1 MTALTLP
8 DVKLNYQLIG
18 ADPGD
23 GSVPVVMIHGL
34 GANLSFWFLGA
45 VRYLGRDRPML
56 LPDLRGHGASSMPVE
71 GYTLG
76 HLAND
81 MLSVMDAAGIERA
94 HLVGHSH
101 GGRVALVMAQ
111 RAPDRFESLTI
122 ADTQLRALQPPM
134 RLCDWAHWPAWKAEL
149 QREGVT
155 SFPPED
161 SEIDFRLLASL
172 GPRGRIPAAGGPAA
186 AGGAGLRGRGAR
198 GFGRRAGL
206 AAAAGGDNPTA
217 TERPGRGIN
226 LRSRQM
232 GARGAQRWETLVSD
246 TSAKSEM
253 DDETAIDIP
262 ALSELTMPVLL
273 VYGAQSHCLPTS
285 EILLQKMPGA
295 RRIVVPGA
303 GHFFPIVKPRRFALA
318 LRAFIAG
325 VDTPGRAA
333 SRRDHA
339 RRERRPVRRFLR
351 GRGR

>member
-155 SFPPED
+155 SFPPETPR
-161 SEIDFRLLASL
+161 SISASWPPSVRGAAFRLREVPLRLAAPGCADAVHAAL
-172 GPRGRIPAAGGPAA
+172 VAGPGWPLRQAATTPPRRSVRDAASTCGPARWARA
-186 AGGAGLRGRGAR
+186 ARNA
-198 GFGRRAGL
+198 GRRWS
-206 AAAAGGDNPTA
+206 PIPPRSPKWMTKPPS
-217 TERPGRGIN
+217 TFRPSPN
-226 LRSRQM
+226 
-232 GARGAQRWETLVSD
+232 
-246 TSAKSEM
+246 
-253 DDETAIDIP
+253 
-262 ALSELTMPVLL
+262 
-273 VYGAQSHCLPTS
+273 
-285 EILLQKMPGA
+285 
-295 RRIVVPGA
+295 
-303 GHFFPIVKPRRFALA
+303 
-318 LRAFIAG
+318 
-325 VDTPGRAA
+325 
-333 SRRDHA
+333 
-339 RRERRPVRRFLR
+339 
-351 GRGR
+351 

>member
-8 DVKLNYQLIG
+8 DVELNYQLIG

-45 VRYLGRDRPML
+45 VRYLGRERPML
-56 LPDLRGHGASSMPVE
+56 LPDLRGHGASSMPAQ
-71 GYTLG
+71 GYTLRT
-76 HLAND
+76 LADD
-81 MLSVMDAAGIERA
+81 MLAVMDAAGIRRA

-111 RAPDRFESLTI
+111 AAPERFESLTI

-134 RLCDWAHWPAWKAEL
+134 RLRDWAHWPAWKAEL
-149 QREGVT
+149 QKEGVT
-155 SFPPED
+155 TFPSEE

-172 GPRGRIPAAGGPAA
+172 GPRGRISATGGGGLGAGGLRARGAAG
-186 AGGAGLRGRGAR
+186 RGR
-198 GFGRRAGL
+198 RRAAM
-206 AAAAGGDNPTA
+206 AATAGDAGT
-217 TERPGRGIN
+217 TRTGRGIN

-232 GARGAQRWETLVSD
+232 GARGAERWETLVTD

-253 DDETAIDIP
+253 DDETAIDIA
-262 ALSELTMPVLL
+262 ALPDLPMPVLL

-285 EILLQKMPGA
+285 EALLQRMPGA

-333 SRRDHA
+333 RRRDTA
-339 RRERRPVRRFLR
+339 RRERRPVRRLLR
-351 GRGR
+351 RRTR